1 MDNFSFI
8 VSKILII
15 NEYLYRWNS
24 FFIASFNLFISIIY
38 TKPDAISQF
47 YFHLTKCKSGGI
59 KNQCWNESMLGSRRH
74 LISRK
79 KQSGNWEV
87 WEWSLSCKSDS
98 SILRDRM
105 SLHLETDEWR
115 RGKRTMPSALIYV
128 IKRCNFHTMS
138 NIHWR
143 ECRICR
149 IEFPSLDFF
158 PDREQHALND
168 KSHRL

>member
-1 MDNFSFI
+1 MNIYTDG
-8 VSKILII
+8 IL
-15 NEYLYRWNS
+15 

-47 YFHLTKCKSGGI
+47 YFHLTKCKSGGTTRI
-59 KNQCWNESMLGSRRH
+59 NVETNQCWQPKASNISKETKWKLGSLRV
-74 LISRK
+74 ISSR
-79 KQSGNWEV
+79 
-87 WEWSLSCKSDS
+87 SLSCKSDS
-98 SILRDRM
+98 SVLRDRM

>member
-1 MDNFSFI
+1 MLFPN
-8 VSKILII
+8 
-15 NEYLYRWNS
+15 
-24 FFIASFNLFISIIY
+24 FISIWRN
-38 TKPDAISQF
+38 A
-47 YFHLTKCKSGGI
+47 
-59 KNQCWNESMLGSRRH
+59 NQGEQQESMLKRINVGSRRH

-87 WEWSLSCKSDS
+87 WEWSVVDLSRAKA
-98 SILRDRM
+98 IRRFLRDRM